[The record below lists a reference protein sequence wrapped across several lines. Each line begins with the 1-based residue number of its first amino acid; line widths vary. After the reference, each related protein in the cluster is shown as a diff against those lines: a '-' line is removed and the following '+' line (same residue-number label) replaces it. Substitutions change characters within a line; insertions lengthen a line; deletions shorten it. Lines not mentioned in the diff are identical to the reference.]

1 IKMERR
7 SGLGSRHRSWLQS
20 FKNTANSYRE
30 PESQK
35 NVVDLKSDSTG
46 LDFRKRK
53 SLKEVTE
60 LEGEKI
66 VDDIIQDIF
75 NKKLGTTTLS
85 SSECSLDED
94 MRESMSMDPR
104 LKLWYDTLQNRA
116 TVQAKIQ
123 RKLGRR
129 PHEMLINVGGTGA
142 PGDRGTVERLLDLAG
157 RMNPTTLAQKKA
169 GVLPVL
175 INKQCLE
182 VAELQETLPRAEQLG
197 WVDMEVSGLT
207 RATKQEILGMTHP
220 APEKPSRWLK
230 SRLLEEHIEHKSG
243 DIKRVLPFFPDLD
256 KLEVVGG
263 TVQESLIR
271 SETTQIERVSCN
283 SIFSVSSSSQIPA
296 EDVEKEE
303 QPQGTEPA
311 RQSWIARAAVKI
323 NGVVFFNAGRRS
335 VVPDIAN
342 VFFECHPFQ
351 NVVKEVARVENVGVQ
366 VLTCQW
372 AMPDCK
378 RAGKCA
384 APCQNFLL
392 SQTTFTVFPG
402 EEVVCHALFRPRGCY
417 LFKQRFELRI
427 FPNVIGSVRGI
438 FVARLTGRCV
448 PAPEY
453 TSKLRRLQN
462 SVTDKSKKRMAD
474 NLTGTQASIVPLLKP
489 HEVVCPYDRILDERE
504 VFNAENPGYKCERF
518 DDLETLKAL
527 HLALKKPR
535 EPTWDLR
542 LETLRE
548 VILRLPDSNQRKL
561 HYAKLVEVQEE
572 LKQGGGK
579 GSLTHFSRNEQRT
592 RSTFIYVRGCIGN
605 GIQEWEE
612 MMASLELSGLRLE
625 VNRYQVKQQEE
636 VESADQVDNEGK
648 GYKETKPWLLH
659 LRKENPYLYLLQK
672 LRSRKSYRD
681 SLYMQTYSHLCDMAE
696 NVVSVIESTRN
707 S

>member
-1 IKMERR
+1 MEQR

-20 FKNTANSYRE
+20 FRKTPNSYRE
-30 PESQK
+30 PGSQK
-35 NVVDLKSDSTG
+35 NVVDMKSDSTG

-53 SLKEVTE
+53 SLKEVTD

-66 VDDIIQDIF
+66 LDDIIQDIF
-75 NKKLGTTTLS
+75 NKKLGITTLS

-157 RMNPTTLAQKKA
+157 RMNPTTLAQKKPA
-169 GVLPVL
+169 VLPSQ
-175 INKQCLE
+175 INAQCLE
-182 VAELQETLPRAEQLG
+182 VPELQETLPRAEQLG

-207 RATKQEILGMTHP
+207 RATKQELLGTAHP
-220 APEKPSRWLK
+220 PPEKPSRWLK
-230 SRLLEEHIEHKSG
+230 SRLLEEHIDHKSG

-271 SETTQIERVSCN
+271 SDTPQIERVSCN
-283 SIFSVSSSSQIPA
+283 SIFSLSSSSEIAA
-296 EDVEKEE
+296 EYVKKEE
-303 QPQGTEPA
+303 QPRGAEPDL
-311 RQSWIARAAVKI
+311 QSGIARAAVKI
-323 NGVVFFNAGRRS
+323 NGVVFFNAGRRG

-351 NVVKEVARVENVGVQ
+351 NDVKEVARVENVGVQ

-372 AMPDCK
+372 AMGDCK
-378 RAGKCA
+378 RGGKCTA
-384 APCQNFLL
+384 QSCHNFLL
-392 SQTTFTVFPG
+392 SQSTFTVFPG

-427 FPNVIGSVRGI
+427 FPNVIGSVRGV

-462 SVTDKSKKRMAD
+462 MITERSKKRMAD
-474 NLTGTQASIVPLLKP
+474 DLTGIQASIVPLLKP
-489 HEVVCPYDRILDERE
+489 HEVVCPYERILDERE

-527 HLALKKPR
+527 HQALKKPR

-561 HYAKLVEVQEE
+561 HFDKLVEVLEE

-579 GSLTHFSRNEQRT
+579 GSLTHFSRSEQRT

-636 VESADQVDNEGK
+636 VESAEEDQV
-648 GYKETKPWLLH
+648 ETKPWLLY
-659 LRKENPYLYLLQK
+659 LREENPRLYLLKK
-672 LRSRKSYRD
+672 LQSRKSYRD
-681 SLYMQTYSHLCDMAE
+681 SLYMQTYSHLCDIAE
-696 NVVSVIESTRN
+696 NVVSVIESTQN

>member
-1 IKMERR
+1 MEQR

-20 FKNTANSYRE
+20 FRKTPNSYRE
-30 PESQK
+30 PGSQK
-35 NVVDLKSDSTG
+35 NVVDMKSDSTG

-53 SLKEVTE
+53 SLKEVTD

-66 VDDIIQDIF
+66 LDDIIQDIF
-75 NKKLGTTTLS
+75 NKKLGITTLS

-157 RMNPTTLAQKKA
+157 RMNPTTLAQKKPA
-169 GVLPVL
+169 VLPSQ
-175 INKQCLE
+175 INAQCLE
-182 VAELQETLPRAEQLG
+182 VPELQETLPRAEQLG

-207 RATKQEILGMTHP
+207 RATKQELLGTAHP
-220 APEKPSRWLK
+220 PPEKPSRWLK
-230 SRLLEEHIEHKSG
+230 SRLLEEHIDHKSG

-271 SETTQIERVSCN
+271 SDTPQIERVSCN
-283 SIFSVSSSSQIPA
+283 SIFSLSSSSEIAA
-296 EDVEKEE
+296 EYVKKEE
-303 QPQGTEPA
+303 QPRGAEPDL
-311 RQSWIARAAVKI
+311 QSGIARAAVKI
-323 NGVVFFNAGRRS
+323 NGVVFFNAGRRG

-351 NVVKEVARVENVGVQ
+351 KVVKEVARVENVGVQ

-372 AMPDCK
+372 AMGDCK
-378 RAGKCA
+378 RGGKCTA
-384 APCQNFLL
+384 QSCHNFLL
-392 SQTTFTVFPG
+392 SQSTFTVFPG
-402 EEVVCHALFRPRGCY
+402 EEVVCNALFRPRGCY

-427 FPNVIGSVRGI
+427 FPNVIGSARGV

-462 SVTDKSKKRMAD
+462 TITERSKKRMAND
-474 NLTGTQASIVPLLKP
+474 LTGIQASIVPLLKP
-489 HEVVCPYDRILDERE
+489 HEVVCPYERILDERE

-527 HLALKKPR
+527 HQALKKPR

-561 HYAKLVEVQEE
+561 HFAKLVEVLEE

-579 GSLTHFSRNEQRT
+579 GSLTHFSRSEQRT

-625 VNRYQVKQQEE
+625 VNRFQVKQQEE
-636 VESADQVDNEGK
+636 AESAEEDEV
-648 GYKETKPWLLH
+648 ETKPWLLH
-659 LRKENPYLYLLQK
+659 LRNENPRLYLLKK

-696 NVVSVIESTRN
+696 NVVSVIESTQN